1 MKEIKKEDYILIIAK
16 YLALNR
22 KKIDALGSKD
32 TSQMTQKRRGAHE
45 ANLNW
50 ECMNRSMNEERL
62 RFAMGDLKPENCQ
75 DFYEPSAFHKYKGVG
90 EELSNLKLV

>member
-1 MKEIKKEDYILIIAK
+1 MKTVKKEVYILMIAK
-16 YLALNR
+16 NLASNR

-45 ANLNW
+45 SDLTW

-62 RFAMGDLKPENCQ
+62 RFAMGDLKPENCLEY
-75 DFYEPSAFHKYKGVG
+75 YEPSAFHKYKGVR
-90 EELSNLKLV
+90 EELSNLNLV